1 MKKKNKK
8 PKFKYMI
15 AGKYDGGSIP
25 SGMTVFEVPDLD
37 WAVFEAIG
45 PMPGAIQSINT
56 MIFKEWLPN
65 SDYSIAAPIN
75 IEWYSNSDMA
85 SSDYRSAIWIPIKK

>member
-1 MKKKNKK
+1 
-8 PKFKYMI
+8 MI
-15 AGKYDGGSIP
+15 AGKYDGGIVP
-25 SGMTVFEVPDLD
+25 SGMTVFEAPDLD

-45 PMPGAIQSINT
+45 PMPGAIQSVNT